1 MLHQLDLQVLIR
13 LIMVGKQVVYAFE
26 ESRKRATIVFFFHQE
41 LFLRENLD
49 EVDKTVAGLS
59 T

>member
-13 LIMVGKQVVYAFE
+13 LIVIGQQVVDALE
-26 ESRKRATIVFFFHQE
+26 QSRKCATIVFFLHQE
-41 LFLRENLD
+41 LFLRENLG
-49 EVDKTVAGLS
+49 EVDETVAGLS

>member
-13 LIMVGKQVVYAFE
+13 LIVIGEQIVDALK
-26 ESRKRATIVFFFHQE
+26 ESCKRATIVFFLHQE
-41 LFLRENLD
+41 LFLRENLG
-49 EVDKTVAGLS
+49 EVDETVAGLS

>member
-13 LIMVGKQVVYAFE
+13 LIVIGQQVVDALK
-26 ESRKRATIVFFFHQE
+26 ESRKRATIVFFLHQE
-41 LFLRENLD
+41 LFLRENLG
-49 EVDKTVAGLS
+49 EVDETVAGLS

>member
-13 LIMVGKQVVYAFE
+13 LIMVGEQVVNALE
-26 ESRKRATIVFFFHQE
+26 EGRKRATIVFFFHQE